1 MSLVRLENTAAGWLA
16 ANTTPA
22 AGAICRETDTFQVKI
37 GDGATAYN
45 TLGYVTADQ
54 SLDELVGASIIG
66 AAVAAQIASQPKT
79 ALFNAT
85 SDTLRLAKIGAARA
99 GTGGNNMIIKCVGDS
114 VTNGYMSSGW
124 LKTYPEQL
132 ANILTAKTVLPSRGR
147 GFQKAST
154 NFTPGDPNQT
164 LSGSGWTTTFGF
176 GPNSSGTGGTWTIG
190 PITTDNID
198 LYLDCFSAGSTATVT
213 IDGSPPGSNATITM
227 ATGSLRY
234 KVSYPVTQGSHTLV
248 LTVASGSFSPLGYVG
263 RSGGATGGAVVHHLG
278 FNGTKS
284 SDVNSFT
291 NNTSTGQLMIDM
303 LPADLTLIMYADNDY
318 NAQLS
323 LATYTAN
330 LTAGIARVRSTGGD
344 PMLML
349 PPPFASTAYTG
360 TFPITIDAYRSAA
373 YQLAT
378 AQGCALLDLAP
389 IFNTYAISQPLGLY
403 GDTIHPSDYGY
414 YLIASA
420 LYQSLASLGLA
431 I

>member
-1 MSLVRLENTAAGWLA
+1 MPTALGKTTARFRADSSRYQTDLAGVIS
-16 ANTTPA
+16 
-22 AGAICRETDTFQVKI
+22 G
-37 GDGATAYN
+37 
-45 TLGYVTADQ
+45 LGPYD
-54 SLDELVGASIIG
+54 
-66 AAVAAQIASQPKT
+66 PKT
-79 ALFNAT
+79 GFFNAT
-85 SDTLRLAKIGAARA
+85 SDTVRLAKIAMARA
-99 GTGGNNMIIKCVGDS
+99 ATGGNNGIIKCVGDS

-132 ANILTAKTVLPSRGR
+132 ANILTAKAMLPSRGR

-164 LSGSGWTTTFGF
+164 FSGSGWTTTFGF

-190 PITTDNID
+190 PITTDNFD
-198 LYLDCFSAGSTATVT
+198 LYLDCFTAGSTATVL
-213 IDGSPPGSNATITM
+213 IDGSAPGANATITM

-263 RSGGATGGAVVHHLG
+263 RSGGATGGIVVHHLG

-284 SDVNSFT
+284 GDVNSFT

-318 NAQLS
+318 NAQMAP
-323 LATYTAN
+323 ATYTAN

-360 TFPITIDAYRSAA
+360 TFPITIDAYRVAA
-373 YQLAT
+373 YQVAA

-414 YLIASA
+414 YLVASA
-420 LYQSLASLGLA
+420 VYQALASLGLA